1 VKAADAPPAGW
12 YPDPEGGSRLRWWEG
27 TDWTD
32 HYRAPPSDTE
42 LATAAHLATGQKA
55 AAGAVA
61 GAQTA
66 AAQAASQ
73 AGRLSRAD
81 TEEIIA
87 QVRQAARSEIDR
99 AADLFS
105 ARARAATREIQ
116 PLVTQYTNV
125 FFRWLRLFLGVVLVL
140 VIAYVV
146 FQVIAQE
153 SFFNWLGD
161 RIDNLSD

>member
-1 VKAADAPPAGW
+1 VRVDEAPPAGW
-12 YPDPEGGSRLRWWEG
+12 YPDPEGWSRLRWWEG

-32 HYRAPPSDTE
+32 HYRAPPSSAE
-42 LATAAHLATGQKA
+42 HAIAARGVRA
-55 AAGAVA
+55 AAGSSQVEA
-61 GAQTA
+61 A
-66 AAQAASQ
+66 AAQAAQ
-73 AGRLSRAD
+73 AGRLGRAE

-99 AADLFS
+99 AADIFS
-105 ARARAATREIQ
+105 QRARAATREIQ

-125 FFRWLRLFLGVVLVL
+125 FFRWLRLLLGVVLAL

-161 RIDNLSD
+161 RIDNLSE

>member
-1 VKAADAPPAGW
+1 VKAVDAPPAGW
-12 YPDPEGGSRLRWWEG
+12 YPDPEGWSRLRWWEG

-32 HYRAPPSDTE
+32 HYRAPPSATE
-42 LATAAHLATGQKA
+42 LATAAHRAQGQPAPAAT
-55 AAGAVA
+55 AAGAQA
-61 GAQTA
+61 A
-66 AAQAASQ
+66 AAQAAAQ

-81 TEEIIA
+81 TEEIIS

-105 ARARAATREIQ
+105 ARARAANRDIQ

-125 FFRWLRLFLGVVLVL
+125 FFRWLRLLLGVVALL
-140 VIAYVV
+140 LIAWFV
-146 FQVIAQE
+146 FQVIAQQ
-153 SFFNWLGD
+153 SFFDWLGD

>member
-1 VKAADAPPAGW
+1 M
-12 YPDPEGGSRLRWWEG
+12 
-27 TDWTD
+27 DWSD
-32 HYRAPPSDTE
+32 HYRAPPSETE
-42 LATAAHLATGQKA
+42 LATATQLANSQRVA
-55 AAGAVA
+55 AAGAQA
-61 GAQTA
+61 TQA
-66 AAQAASQ
+66 AAQ
-73 AGRLSRAD
+73 AGRLSRTE
-81 TEEIIA
+81 TEEIIT

-105 ARARAATREIQ
+105 ARARAATRDIQ

-125 FFRWLRLFLGVVLVL
+125 FFRWLRLLLGVILVL

-161 RIDNLSD
+161 RIDNLSE

>member
-1 VKAADAPPAGW
+1 M
-12 YPDPEGGSRLRWWEG
+12 
-27 TDWTD
+27 DWTD
-32 HYRAPPSDTE
+32 HYRAPPSETE
-42 LATAAHLATGQKA
+42 RATATQLANSQQVA
-55 AAGAVA
+55 AAGA
-61 GAQTA
+61 Q
-66 AAQAASQ
+66 AAQAAAQ

-81 TEEIIA
+81 TEEIIS

-105 ARARAATREIQ
+105 ARARAATRDIQ

-125 FFRWLRLFLGVVLVL
+125 FFRWLRLLLGIILVL

-161 RIDNLSD
+161 RIDNLSE

>member
-1 VKAADAPPAGW
+1 M
-12 YPDPEGGSRLRWWEG
+12 
-27 TDWTD
+27 DWTD
-32 HYRAPPSDTE
+32 DYRAPPSDTE
-42 LATAAHLATGQKA
+42 LATATHLANAQQQ
-55 AAGAVA
+55 VA
-61 GAQTA
+61 KGAQTA
-66 AAQAASQ
+66 AAQAAQ

-81 TEEIIA
+81 TEEIIS

-105 ARARAATREIQ
+105 ARARAATRDIQ

-125 FFRWLRLFLGVVLVL
+125 FFRWLRLLLGVVAVL
-140 VIAYVV
+140 LIAYIV

-161 RIDNLSD
+161 RIDNLSE